1 MLAFW
6 QDANLAWVLTGTLLL
21 GISAAVVGG
30 FAVLRQ
36 RALIGDVLAHAALPG
51 IMVAFILFESK
62 APGLVLISALISSL
76 LAYYLISWITRVSKI
91 KNDAAMAIVLSLFF
105 SIGMM
110 ALSYIQTLET
120 PNKSGLDRLLF
131 GQAAAITQHD
141 VIWLSWVAIIS
152 LCFIA
157 VVFHKLRLMSF
168 DPQYAQTLGL
178 NLKAY
183 ELSFA
188 LVLVLT
194 IVIGLQIV
202 GVVLMAA
209 ALLIPITIA
218 RFWSQSLKSLLVIAA
233 MMSVISAS
241 ISTQISLMIPHM
253 PTGPWIVL
261 ILGLLFGLSWL
272 IAPRI
277 QGLRHV

>member
-6 QDANLAWVLTGTLLL
+6 QDANLVWVLTGTLLL
-21 GISAAVVGG
+21 SVSAAVVGG

-62 APGLVLISALISSL
+62 APGLVLVSALLSSL

-91 KNDAAMAIVLSLFF
+91 KGDAAMAIVLSLFF

-110 ALSYIQTLET
+110 ALSYIQTLDL
-120 PNKSGLDRLLF
+120 PNKAGLDRLLF
-131 GQAAAITQHD
+131 GQAAAITQQD
-141 VIWLSWVAIIS
+141 VVWLSWVAIIS

-157 VVFHKLRLMSF
+157 LVFHKLRLMSF

-194 IVIGLQIV
+194 VVIGLQIV

-218 RFWSQSLKSLLVIAA
+218 RFWSQSLRTLLIIAA
-233 MMSVISAS
+233 ILSVMSAG
-241 ISTQISLMIPHM
+241 ISTQISFMVPHM

-261 ILGLLFGLSWL
+261 ILGLLFGVSWL
-272 IAPRI
+272 AAPWV
-277 QGLRHV
+277 QGQRHV